1 MQRLKH
7 FLAFFGLF
15 GLAVSA
21 FSANDTLSPFA
32 VVNVDIG
39 SGEVHYVTIV
49 PQKIIFSTGLI
60 PQAIVGQLLQPN
72 GKIAPENFARNSV
85 FVEYMHDFIR
95 REGAKLPQIKSQAE
109 KIKNGKFD
117 LMDLRPGPPSSEN
130 IIGVFNVQNGK
141 IISYERNRDHR
152 ILSNNG
158 FFRLPYG
165 IEMKL
170 IEELSAEAKRNVPQ
184 AKKVG

>member
-7 FLAFFGLF
+7 FLAYFGLF
-15 GLAVSA
+15 GLATSA
-21 FSANDTLSPFA
+21 FSASDTLSPFA
-32 VVNVDIG
+32 VISADIG
-39 SGEVHYVTIV
+39 SGEVQYVTIL
-49 PQKIIFSTGLI
+49 PQKIVFSTGLI
-60 PQAIVGQLLQPN
+60 PQAIVGQLRQPN
-72 GKIAPENFARNSV
+72 GKLVPENFARNSV

-95 REGAKLPQIKSQAE
+95 REGAKLPEIRSQAE

-117 LMDLRPGPPSSEN
+117 LVDFRPGPPSSEN

-141 IISYERNRDHR
+141 VNSYERNREHR
-152 ILSNNG
+152 ILSDKG

-170 IEELSAEAKRNVPQ
+170 IEELTAEAKRNAPP
-184 AKKVG
+184 AKK